1 MLHYAHT
8 HCTSLCTTT
17 CDDAHSQQHCSC
29 CLSERYVAFTVLEI
43 TRTAFQEL
51 ITMHTFDTPAPI
63 TTVIDAPAARV
74 QLIASGRA
82 DTVVEVLP
90 LDASKNRDVTAAE
103 RTTVEHRDGVLR
115 IATAPAKHEAFGP
128 SGTVE
133 VTVQLPAG
141 SRVEVTGS
149 GELRGV
155 GRLGDVT
162 ATDEYG
168 AITLDEAASVRLV
181 TQAGDVAV
189 GRLTGPAE
197 ITTAQGDVRVAEAER
212 GTVVLGTQKGDLTIA
227 AAPGVSASLD
237 ASTGYGR
244 VNSSLRNDGT
254 AGLQIRATT
263 TYGDITARSL

>member
-1 MLHYAHT
+1 M
-8 HCTSLCTTT
+8 
-17 CDDAHSQQHCSC
+17 
-29 CLSERYVAFTVLEI
+29 EI
-43 TRTAFQEL
+43 TRTTFQEL

-63 TTVIDAPAARV
+63 TAVIDAPAARV

-103 RTTVEHRDGVLR
+103 RTTVEHHDGVVR
-115 IATAPAKHEAFGP
+115 VAAAPAKHEAFGP
-128 SGTVE
+128 SGAVE
-133 VTVQLPAG
+133 VTIQLPAG
-141 SRVEVTGS
+141 SHVEVTGS

-162 ATDEYG
+162 AADEYG

-181 TQAGDVAV
+181 TQAGDVSV

-197 ITTAQGDVRVAEAER
+197 ITTAKGDVRVAEAER
-212 GTVVLGTQKGDLTIA
+212 GTVVLSTQLGDVAVA
-227 AAPGVSASLD
+227 AASGVSATLD

-244 VNSSLRNDGT
+244 VSNSLRNDGT
-254 AGLQIRATT
+254 TGLAIRATT
-263 TYGDITARSL
+263 THGDITAHSL